1 MIAFITSRI
10 GKLLMALA
18 AVGAI
23 LMSVFK
29 YGKSTEKDATK
40 VKSLEDFIETKERID
55 HVEVSPTRDAAS
67 KRLRDNG
74 WVR

>member
-1 MIAFITSRI
+1 MIAMITSSI
-10 GKLLMALA
+10 GKLLMALV

-23 LMSVFK
+23 LMGATR
-29 YGKSTEKDATK
+29 YGKSTEKAATK
-40 VKSLEDFIETKERID
+40 VKTLKDFIETKERID
-55 HVEVSPTRDAAS
+55 HVEVSPTRDGAS